1 MRAHIATLLIC
12 LNYLLPAT
20 RNHSLV
26 WRHAAL
32 WRAIRYR
39 LGGLLANRTGLPFV
53 TPWNSRNSTIFLL
66 DQRARECRRNFSLL
80 IHLTG
85 RHRTKHCWPVETKCL
100 AGSKLKSS
108 LLHSSGPQSSH
119 RTTHQDVCDLAKNIA
134 RNEIQANT
142 INDLIQAKRFYP
154 RITISATMY
163 HENVKK
169 RSPKFGTAV
178 TTA

>member
-53 TPWNSRNSTIFLL
+53 TPWNSRNSTTFLL
-66 DQRARECRRNFSLL
+66 DQHARECRRNFSLL

-108 LLHSSGPQSSH
+108 LLHSSGLNRATVLH
-119 RTTHQDVCDLAKNIA
+119 TRTF
-134 RNEIQANT
+134 
-142 INDLIQAKRFYP
+142 LISP
-154 RITISATMY
+154 TISLVTKY
-163 HENVKK
+163 K
-169 RSPKFGTAV
+169 RTQS
-178 TTA
+178 TTWSKRRVSTRG